1 MSWINHILPK
11 IKREDDSSKK
21 PSPVPEGVWTKCPGC
36 DQVLYT
42 EELDRSLK
50 VCPKCGYHHRIGA
63 RARLLAF
70 LDPGTAVEVGG
81 EIRAKDPLGFVDSK
95 PYVKRHE
102 QARNTTGETDALIVM
117 SGELRR
123 EPMVA
128 GRFRIKFMAGSMGSV
143 VGERFS
149 RGVDE
154 AIRRNAPFVCFA
166 ASGGARMQ
174 EGLVSLM
181 QMAKTTAAV
190 TRLSEAGLP
199 FISVL
204 TDPTMGGVSA
214 SFAFMGGT
222 QGAHRLCR
230 SPRDRADG
238 ARKAPRRLPALGIPP
253 EKGPDRPHRRPSRHA
268 LAHLRDHAA
277 PHEEAARERRLS
289 HGPSHD

>member
-21 PSPVPEGVWTKCPGC
+21 PSPIPEGVWTKCPGC

-128 GRFRIKFMAGSMGSV
+128 AAFEFKFMAGSMGSV

-190 TRLSEAGLP
+190 TRLARAGLP
-199 FISVL
+199 FVSVL
-204 TDPTMGGVSA
+204 TDPTLGGVSA
-214 SFAFMGGT
+214 SFAFMGDVVIAEPKALIGFAGPRVIEQTVREKLPEGFQRSEFLLKKGRIDLIVDRRDMRSRISVIT
-222 QGAHRLCR
+222 QLLMKKQPVNGV
-230 SPRDRADG
+230 
-238 ARKAPRRLPALGIPP
+238 
-253 EKGPDRPHRRPSRHA
+253 
-268 LAHLRDHAA
+268 
-277 PHEEAARERRLS
+277 
-289 HGPSHD
+289 

>member
-21 PSPVPEGVWTKCPGC
+21 PSPIPEGVWTKCPGC

-128 GRFRIKFMAGSMGSV
+128 AAFEFKFMAGSMGSV

-190 TRLSEAGLP
+190 TRLARAGLP
-199 FISVL
+199 FVSVL
-204 TDPTMGGVSA
+204 TDPTLGGVSA
-214 SFAFMGGT
+214 SFAFMGDVVIAEPKALIGFAGPRVIEQTVREKLPEGFQRSEFLLKKGQIDLIVDRREMRAKISVIT
-222 QGAHRLCR
+222 QLLMKKQ
-230 SPRDRADG
+230 PVN
-238 ARKAPRRLPALGIPP
+238 GI
-253 EKGPDRPHRRPSRHA
+253 
-268 LAHLRDHAA
+268 
-277 PHEEAARERRLS
+277 
-289 HGPSHD
+289 

>member
-21 PSPVPEGVWTKCPGC
+21 PSPIPEGVWTKCPGC

-128 GRFRIKFMAGSMGSV
+128 AAFEFKFMAGSMGSV

-190 TRLSEAGLP
+190 TRLARAGLP
-199 FISVL
+199 FVSVL
-204 TDPTMGGVSA
+204 TDPTLGGVSA
-214 SFAFMGGT
+214 SFAFMGDVVIAEPKALIGFAGPRVIEQTVREKLPEGFQRSEFLLKKGRIDLIVDRRDMRSRSSVIT
-222 QGAHRLCR
+222 QLLMKKQPVNGV
-230 SPRDRADG
+230 
-238 ARKAPRRLPALGIPP
+238 
-253 EKGPDRPHRRPSRHA
+253 
-268 LAHLRDHAA
+268 
-277 PHEEAARERRLS
+277 
-289 HGPSHD
+289 

>member
-21 PSPVPEGVWTKCPGC
+21 PSPIPEGVWTKCPGC

-128 GRFRIKFMAGSMGSV
+128 AAFEFKFMAGSMGSV

-190 TRLSEAGLP
+190 TRLARAGLP
-199 FISVL
+199 FVSVL
-204 TDPTMGGVSA
+204 TDPTLGGVSA
-214 SFAFMGGT
+214 SFAFMGDVVIAEPKALIGFAGPRVIEQTVREKLPEGFQRSEFLLKKGQIDLIVDRRDMRSRISVIT
-222 QGAHRLCR
+222 QLLMKKQPVNGV
-230 SPRDRADG
+230 
-238 ARKAPRRLPALGIPP
+238 
-253 EKGPDRPHRRPSRHA
+253 
-268 LAHLRDHAA
+268 
-277 PHEEAARERRLS
+277 
-289 HGPSHD
+289 